1 MTLSRV
7 VDGLSDGSNKPV
19 EPRAS
24 EPQAELTSSLEDY
37 LETIYVLVRD
47 QKLARVKDI
56 AKARGVRAG
65 SVSPAM
71 RRLAAMG
78 LIDYAHREYIDLTP
92 AGEQLARSIYAR
104 HQLLTRFFEQFLQMP
119 SDEAKTNACAMEH
132 SLSPQGME
140 HLVRF
145 FEFLQVC
152 PEGPEFLAKFHAC
165 SVVHEGSP
173 KCSGSCKHKRSLN
186 TLHRGLLTLWDLPPE
201 KSARVAQVEAPA
213 KERQALLDQGFLPGA
228 VLRVMRRGADGKTLW
243 IQLGGFDLHLDKE
256 AAQAVLTIPTAD

>member
-1 MTLSRV
+1 MTE
-7 VDGLSDGSNKPV
+7 DPEKQQ
-19 EPRAS
+19 AS
-24 EPQAELTSSLEDY
+24 QPAELTSALEDY

-104 HQLLTRFFEQFLQMP
+104 HELLTQFFEKFLQMP
-119 SDEAKTNACAMEH
+119 GEEARTNACAMEH
-132 SLSPQGME
+132 SLSPRGME
-140 HLVRF
+140 HLARF

-152 PEGPEFLAKFHAC
+152 PDGPELLAKFHAC

-173 KCSGSCKHKRSLN
+173 KCSGSCRKAHRHLN
-186 TLHRGLLTLWDLPPE
+186 VAQERMLTLWDLPPE
-201 KSARVAQVEAPA
+201 RRAHVAQVEAPG
-213 KERQALLDQGFLPGA
+213 EVRQALLDRGFLPGA
-228 VLRVMRRGADGKTLW
+228 QLLVMRHAADGKSIW
-243 IQLGGFDLHLDKE
+243 VQIGGFDLQVEKE
-256 AAQAVLTIPTAD
+256 HARCVLTIPAP

>member
-1 MTLSRV
+1 MP
-7 VDGLSDGSNKPV
+7 N
-19 EPRAS
+19 EPRA
-24 EPQAELTSSLEDY
+24 AELTKSLEDY
-37 LETIYVLVRD
+37 LETIYELVRD

-92 AGEQLARSIYAR
+92 AGEKLARSIFAR

-119 SDEAKTNACAMEH
+119 GEEAKANACAMEH

-165 SVVHEGSP
+165 SVIHEGTP
-173 KCSGSCKHKRSLN
+173 KCSASCRKDRRRLMSAN
-186 TLHRGLLTLWDLPPE
+186 RGMHNLWELPPE
-201 KSARVAQVEAPA
+201 QSARVAQVEAPG
-213 KERQALLDQGFLPGA
+213 EVRQGLLDKGFLPGA
-228 VLRVMRRGADGKTLW
+228 ILRVVRHAANDESLW
-243 IQLGGFDLHLDKE
+243 VQIGGFELQLARNE
-256 AAQAVLTIPTAD
+256 AQAVLTTPE

>member
-1 MTLSRV
+1 MPEESI
-7 VDGLSDGSNKPV
+7 
-19 EPRAS
+19 A
-24 EPQAELTSSLEDY
+24 AELTKSLEDY
-37 LETIYVLVRD
+37 LETIFELVRD

-92 AGEQLARSIYAR
+92 AGEKLARSIYAR

-119 SDEAKTNACAMEH
+119 SEEAKANACAMEH

-152 PEGPEFLAKFHAC
+152 PDGPEFLAKFHAC
-165 SVVHEGSP
+165 SVVHEGTP
-173 KCSGSCKHKRSLN
+173 KCSGSCRRN
-186 TLHRGLLTLWDLPPE
+186 RPGAHREAVQLWKLPLE
-201 KSARVAQVEAPA
+201 RTAKVVQVEATRDL
-213 KERQALLDQGFLPGA
+213 RQSLLDKGFLPGA
-228 VLRVMRRGADGKTLW
+228 KLRVTRHAVDDQSLW
-243 IQLGGFDLHLDKE
+243 VQLGGFDLNIGRE
-256 AAQAVLTIPTAD
+256 EAQAVLTLPDPD

>member
-1 MTLSRV
+1 M
-7 VDGLSDGSNKPV
+7 P
-19 EPRAS
+19 E
-24 EPQAELTSSLEDY
+24 EPQTAELTSSLEDY
-37 LETIYVLVRD
+37 LETIYELVRD

-78 LIDYAHREYIDLTP
+78 LIEYAHREYIDLTP

-119 SDEAKTNACAMEH
+119 SEEAKADACAMEH
-132 SLSPQGME
+132 SLSPHGME

-165 SVVHEGSP
+165 SVIHEGTP
-173 KCSGSCKHKRSLN
+173 KCSATCRRDRRRLTTLN
-186 TLHRGLLTLWDLPPE
+186 RGLQNLWELAPE
-201 KSARVAQVEAPA
+201 QSARVAQVEASR
-213 KERQALLDQGFLPGA
+213 ELRQGLLDKGFLPGA
-228 VLRVMRRGADGKTLW
+228 VLRVIRHAANDESLW
-243 IQLGGFDLHLDKE
+243 VQLGGFELQLARNE
-256 AAQAVLTIPTAD
+256 AQAVLTTPE

>member
-1 MTLSRV
+1 M
-7 VDGLSDGSNKPV
+7 
-19 EPRAS
+19 S
-24 EPQAELTSSLEDY
+24 EDSSTAELTKSLEDY
-37 LETIYVLVRD
+37 LETIYELVRD

-92 AGEQLARSIYAR
+92 EGEKLARSIYAR

-119 SDEAKTNACAMEH
+119 SDEAKSNACAMEH
-132 SLSPQGME
+132 SLSAQGME

-165 SVVHEGSP
+165 SVIHEGSP
-173 KCSGSCKHKRSLN
+173 KCSASCRRDRRRLTAIN
-186 TLHRGLLTLWDLPPE
+186 RGMRNLWDLGAE
-201 KSARVAQVEAPA
+201 QSARIAQIEAPRDV
-213 KERQALLDQGFLPGA
+213 RQSLLDKGFLPGA
-228 VLRVMRRGADGKTLW
+228 TLRVIRHAANDESLW
-243 IQLGGFDLHLDKE
+243 VELGGFELQLPKTE
-256 AAQAVLTIPTAD
+256 AQAVLTTPE

>member
-1 MTLSRV
+1 MPEE
-7 VDGLSDGSNKPV
+7 PV
-19 EPRAS
+19 A
-24 EPQAELTSSLEDY
+24 AELTKSLEDY
-37 LETIYVLVRD
+37 LETIYELVRD

-92 AGEQLARSIYAR
+92 EGEKLARSIYAR

-119 SDEAKTNACAMEH
+119 GEEAKANACAMEH

-165 SVVHEGSP
+165 SVVHEGTP
-173 KCSGSCKHKRSLN
+173 KCSGTCRKNRRHPGS
-186 TLHRGLLTLWDLPPE
+186 HRDVVPLWKLPPE
-201 KSARVAQVEAPA
+201 RSAKVVQVEATRDL
-213 KERQALLDQGFLPGA
+213 RQSLLDKGFLPGTK
-228 VLRVMRRGADGKTLW
+228 VRVIRHSADDQSLW
-243 IQLGGFDLHLDKE
+243 VQLGGFDLHIARDE
-256 AAQAVLTIPTAD
+256 AQAVLTAPEAD

>member
-1 MTLSRV
+1 M
-7 VDGLSDGSNKPV
+7 P
-19 EPRAS
+19 S
-24 EPQAELTSSLEDY
+24 EAETPELTKSLEDY
-37 LETIYVLVRD
+37 LETIFELVRD

-92 AGEQLARSIYAR
+92 KGEQLARSIYAR
-104 HQLLTRFFEQFLQMP
+104 HQLLTRFFKQFLQMP
-119 SDEAKTNACAMEH
+119 AAEAEANACAMEH

-152 PEGPEFLAKFHAC
+152 PEGPGFLEKFHAC
-165 SVVHEGSP
+165 SVVHEGTPRCSP
-173 KCSGSCKHKRSLN
+173 SCRKHTHLDSADRDLRSV
-186 TLHRGLLTLWDLPPE
+186 WDLDVE
-201 KSARVAQVEAPA
+201 CSAKIAQIEGPA
-213 KERQALLDQGFLPGA
+213 ELRQALLDKGFLPGGT
-228 VLRVMRRGADGKTLW
+228 LRVVRRSADGHSIW
-243 IQLGGFDLHLDKE
+243 VRIGGFELHLPKRE
-256 AAQAVLTIPTAD
+256 ALAVLTTQIT

>member
-1 MTLSRV
+1 MPDESPGT
-7 VDGLSDGSNKPV
+7 
-19 EPRAS
+19 
-24 EPQAELTSSLEDY
+24 ELTKSLEDY
-37 LETIYVLVRD
+37 LETIYELVRD

-78 LIDYAHREYIDLTP
+78 LIEYAHREYIDLTP

-119 SDEAKTNACAMEH
+119 SEEAKANACAMEH

-145 FEFLQVC
+145 FEFLQIC
-152 PEGPEFLAKFHAC
+152 PEGPEFLNKFHAC
-165 SVVHEGSP
+165 SVVHEGAP
-173 KCSGSCKHKRSLN
+173 TCSATCRKHRRHPSIA
-186 TLHRGLLTLWDLPPE
+186 HRDANNLWVLPAE
-201 KSARVAQVEAPA
+201 QTARIVQIEAHRELRQV
-213 KERQALLDQGFLPGA
+213 LLDKGFLPGA
-228 VLRVMRRGADGKTLW
+228 KLRVIRHAADEQSVW
-243 IQLGGFDLHLDKE
+243 VQLGGFELRIPRDE
-256 AAQAVLTIPTAD
+256 AQAVVTAPV